1 MGRTADATQRCNWV
15 GARLPLTF
23 NAVYIQT
30 TVVSFHEIIQLN
42 ALVPWSR
49 FALRN
54 RKKKVDDQLLVWE
67 I

>member
-1 MGRTADATQRCNWV
+1 MLKLVGLVLSWV

-42 ALVPWSR
+42 ALVP
-49 FALRN
+49 
-54 RKKKVDDQLLVWE
+54 
-67 I
+67 